1 GYGEPT
7 GHRRRPNG
15 QPRLDT
21 LHQAEDLACP
31 VHTLPAP
38 PGVLPE
44 RRDRGEQLQCQIWLV
59 GHRPFERRL
68 QVLDL
73 RLDEADP
80 FLLCSSPK
88 VARRLGGEIDEVGG
102 MLRRQIHGATLTSER
117 TNGLEKAVPAA
128 PPQIDRGDE
137 GMVDEPAQALC
148 YEALVQLPAGADRLG
163 GGERE
168 RAGEDAQPREQ
179 EPVGRL
185 EQPIAPVDGA
195 VEGGMPRVGS
205 RSGENVDAGF
215 ELVQQ
220 VDEIEGPGPRRRQ
233 LEGERDPVET
243 PHHIPDGR
251 QLVVRVEA
259 GRGGCRSVGEQSDRR
274 VSADVAV
281 CRGQWEW
288 VDRKDDLAAHSE
300 RNTTRGENRHVFGR
314 GDDPLSHG
322 RDGLLHVLTV
332 VENEQALL
340 LAQGFDE
347 GSGRVSAW

>member
-1 GYGEPT
+1 
-7 GHRRRPNG
+7 
-15 QPRLDT
+15 
-21 LHQAEDLACP
+21 
-31 VHTLPAP
+31 
-38 PGVLPE
+38 
-44 RRDRGEQLQCQIWLV
+44 
-59 GHRPFERRL
+59 
-68 QVLDL
+68 
-73 RLDEADP
+73 
-80 FLLCSSPK
+80 
-88 VARRLGGEIDEVGG
+88 
-102 MLRRQIHGATLTSER
+102 
-117 TNGLEKAVPAA
+117 
-128 PPQIDRGDE
+128 DRGDE

-168 RAGEDAQPREQ
+168 RAGEDAQPGEQ

-220 VDEIEGPGPRRRQ
+220 VDEIEGPGPRLRQ

-281 CRGQWEW
+281 CRGQREW

-347 GSGRVSAW
+347 GSGRVSAWRRGSSHTASVWSGTRSGLLRPASSTIQA